1 MDFLTSPS
9 LSFSSVEVCLE
20 WVVLEEDQLVDLPCA
35 QNPVATLPPKPSRED
50 ALPSP
55 ALTAAWSV
63 ALCTSSSF
71 ICLLVQLNAYCAH
84 ML

>member
-1 MDFLTSPS
+1 M
-9 LSFSSVEVCLE
+9 
-20 WVVLEEDQLVDLPCA
+20 VLEEGQLVDLSCA
-35 QNPVATLPPKPSRED
+35 QNPAATLPPKPSRED

-55 ALTAAWSV
+55 ALAAARSV

-71 ICLLVQLNAYCAH
+71 IRLLVQLNAYCAH